1 MPPSIARAAGAV
13 ALTAALLA
21 TTACASSAPPAAD
34 PTASSTP
41 GPASTES
48 AAPTAEPSTA
58 PVADL
63 TCENMI
69 GEDLVAEFTD
79 VGWTSLAQPFQ
90 IGELELASGVQ
101 CVWADFEGPAG
112 DHLIIFGW
120 APISADQARNA
131 QNALVADGWVREDD
145 AAGVYI
151 TENPDTTISTDD
163 EGYGLTYLFGDG
175 WVKLADTKQG
185 LVLIDWPPAA

>member
-1 MPPSIARAAGAV
+1 MPPTIARAAGAV
-13 ALTAALLA
+13 ALAASLLV
-21 TTACASSAPPAAD
+21 TTACSTGEPPEAPPAAS
-34 PTASSTP
+34 ASAEPDATD
-41 GPASTES
+41 S
-48 AAPTAEPSTA
+48 AAPTAEPTTA
-58 PVADL
+58 PVADP

-69 GEDLVAEFTD
+69 GEDIVADFTD

-90 IGELELASGVQ
+90 IGDVELESGLQ

-120 APISADQARNA
+120 APIDADRARDV
-131 QNALVADGWVREDD
+131 QNALVADGWVREDE

-185 LVLIDWPPAA
+185 LVLIDWPPT